1 MSESPV
7 ESTTPADHTVLA
19 LKIEAALLPGWFDEL
34 QKVAARFV
42 RRMAVVEKPDE
53 WIVHC
58 ELPVAQA
65 VPFRDALQE
74 AWTVYNAEE

>member
-1 MSESPV
+1 MSDSPV
-7 ESTTPADHTVLA
+7 QSTTPDDHTVVA
-19 LKIEAALLPGWFDEL
+19 LTIEAALLPGWFDAI

-58 ELPVAQA
+58 ELPVVKAEA
-65 VPFRDALQE
+65 FRDALQE
-74 AWTVYNAEE
+74 AWTAYNADA